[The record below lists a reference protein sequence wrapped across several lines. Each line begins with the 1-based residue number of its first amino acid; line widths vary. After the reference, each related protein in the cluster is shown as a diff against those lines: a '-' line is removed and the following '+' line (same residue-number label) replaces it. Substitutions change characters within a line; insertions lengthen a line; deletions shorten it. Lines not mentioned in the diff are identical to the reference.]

1 MKWYRKSA
9 DQGNA
14 AAQCNLGVC
23 YKKGNG
29 CKQSFRVAV
38 GLFQK
43 SSKQGNSCALY
54 NLGTCFEEGTGVEQN
69 LAKAIEY
76 YNNTALN

>member
-23 YKKGNG
+23 YAKGQG
-29 CKQSFRVAV
+29 VPQSYDEAIKWYR
-38 GLFQK
+38 K
-43 SSKQGNSCALY
+43 SADQGY
-54 NLGTCFEEGTGVEQN
+54 RR
-69 LAKAIEY
+69 AKDSLTRLKME
-76 YNNTALN
+76 